1 MNSHKAMRVIWHSM
15 ITFMLILLS
24 GCEPADTEDSI
35 FADGLVYCS
44 EGSPTSFNPQLVTS
58 GTTIDATTRQLYNR
72 LIDFNRDNYQLQPS
86 LARSWHVTND
96 GTMITFY
103 LRKDVQF
110 HQTRYFTPTRNLNAD
125 DVIFSFQRILDQSN
139 PFYRSVRGNFPFFQS
154 INFAKLV
161 ADIEKIDEYTV
172 RFKLTQPDASFLSNV
187 GAPFAVI
194 LSKEY
199 ADQLLS
205 KDDRSLLPMLDSL
218 PIGTGPFK
226 FNRYRSNA
234 FIRFQRNENY
244 WAHDVA
250 IEKLIFNITPNNT
263 GRLTKLLTNE
273 CDVISYP
280 IAPQEIRSR
289 ENLRV
294 EEVTSFNVAFMAF
307 NTSKPPFD
315 NPVVRKA
322 VSLAINK
329 QAIIS
334 AVYFD
339 QAEIA
344 HSLLPSASWAYEK
357 PSELLPYA
365 PEQAKILLENAGL
378 SQGFTLDLWAMPVQR
393 AYNPNAMKMA
403 KLIRSDLSKVG
414 INVNIITY
422 EWSTFLRKLANSE
435 HQSVL
440 IGWAADHPD
449 PDNFF
454 SPLLSCSSARSG
466 SNRSF
471 WCNQAFDELLAKALL
486 TRDTNKRREYYL
498 QAQALLT
505 EELPLLPIAHA
516 KRAQAKIDT
525 VQGNILTPF
534 GGISFADTRKQT
546 GGEN

>member
-1 MNSHKAMRVIWHSM
+1 MRCKWYWLITSVIVF
-15 ITFMLILLS
+15 IS
-24 GCEPADTEDSI
+24 GCEPTTNEESI
-35 FADGLVYCS
+35 FNDGLVYCS

-72 LIDFNRDNYQLQPS
+72 LIDFNRDNYQLEAS

-110 HQTRYFTPTRNLNAD
+110 HQTRYFTPSRNLNAD
-125 DVIFSFQRILDQSN
+125 DVIFSFQRILDKTH
-139 PFYRSVRGNFPFFQS
+139 PFYQSVRGNFPFFQS
-154 INFAKLV
+154 INFEQLV
-161 ADIEKIDEYTV
+161 TNIEKIDDYTI
-172 RFKLTQPDASFLSNV
+172 RFKLNQPDASFLSNV

-205 KDDRSLLPMLDSL
+205 EDDPAVLPMLDSL

-226 FNRYRSNA
+226 FNEYRSNA
-234 FIRFQRNENY
+234 LIRFQRNENY
-244 WAHDVA
+244 WAHDVG
-250 IEKLIFNITPNNT
+250 IETLIFNITPNNT

-289 ENLRV
+289 ENLRL

-322 VSLAINK
+322 VSLAVNRE
-329 QAIIS
+329 AIIN

-344 HSLLPSASWAYEK
+344 HSLLPSASWAYDK

-365 PEQAKILLENAGL
+365 PEQAKLLLQDAGL
-378 SQGFTLDLWAMPVQR
+378 SEGFTLDLWAMPVQR

-403 KLIRSDLSKVG
+403 KLIRSDLGKIG

-422 EWSTFLRKLANSE
+422 EWTTFLGKLANSE
-435 HQSVL
+435 HQAVL

-471 WCNQAFDELLAKALL
+471 WCNQNFDDLLAKALL
-486 TRDTNKRREYYL
+486 TRNNKKRREYYL
-498 QAQALLT
+498 QAQELLT

-516 KRAQAKIDT
+516 KRAQAKVET
-525 VQGNILTPF
+525 VQGNILAPF
-534 GGISFADTRKQT
+534 GGISFADTKKVT
-546 GGEN
+546 KEEN